1 MKLTGLKEKQQG
13 IYENTKIAYLNF
25 SKHWWSITGFFTLL
39 NVFLSEEYAFFPS
52 LKDWLVFEII
62 L

>member
-25 SKHWWSITGFFTLL
+25 QKTNKVL
-39 NVFLSEEYAFFPS
+39 
-52 LKDWLVFEII
+52 LVFV
-62 L
+62 LY